1 MCTSC
6 LMDNNNRRLQEEDTI
21 DLLELAK
28 ILLHKWVIIAV
39 VTILTGAACF
49 GFFHFTTET
58 KYSATIK
65 MYVNADALSV
75 SSSIS
80 ISNLNAS
87 SSLVPIY
94 KEILNTH
101 LVLDK
106 VGKLLNNDGYQGIDY
121 YYLTENKMVSCSAL
135 NDTPVFQI
143 VVTDTDP
150 ERAIAIANTMAKVLP
165 TEIANII
172 DGSSAR
178 IVDSALSAKRLSRGV
193 LKNSAIG
200 AMMAFVVMCAIIIIS
215 DYFLNDSIKDIKY
228 LEEAFPDIPVLGNI
242 PKAQAKDRKEVKADE
257 KE

>member
-1 MCTSC
+1 M
-6 LMDNNNRRLQEEDTI
+6 NNKPVRQEDTI

-28 ILLHKWVIIAV
+28 ILLHRWIIILV
-39 VTILTGAACF
+39 VTILTAAGCF
-49 GFFHFTTET
+49 GFFHFTTDT

-80 ISNLNAS
+80 VSTLNAS

-94 KEILNTH
+94 KEIVNTH

-106 VGKLLNNDGYQGIDY
+106 VGKLLNNEGYSGIDY
-121 YYLTENKMVSCSAL
+121 YYLTENKMIECSAL
-135 NDTPVFQI
+135 NNTPVFQI
-143 VVTDTDP
+143 KVTDTDP
-150 ERAIAIANTMAKVLP
+150 ERAIEIANTIAKVLP

-178 IVDSALSAKRLSRGV
+178 IVDSALSADRLSRGV
-193 LKNSAIG
+193 IKNSAIG
-200 AMMAFVVMCAIIIIS
+200 AMLAFVIMCFIIIMN
-215 DYFLNDSIKDIKY
+215 DYFLNDSISDVKY
-228 LEEAFPDIPVLGNI
+228 LEETFPEIPVLGNI
-242 PKAQAKDRKEVKADE
+242 PKAQARDRKEAKSDE

>member
-1 MCTSC
+1 M
-6 LMDNNNRRLQEEDTI
+6 NNKPVRQEDTI

-28 ILLHKWVIIAV
+28 ILLHRWIIILV
-39 VTILTGAACF
+39 VTVLTGAACF
-49 GFFHFTTET
+49 GFFHFTTDT
-58 KYSATIK
+58 SYSATIK

-80 ISNLNAS
+80 VSTLNAS

-94 KEILNTH
+94 KEIVNTH

-106 VGKLLNNDGYQGIDY
+106 VGKLLNNEGYSGIDY
-121 YYLTENKMVSCSAL
+121 YYLTENKMIECSAL
-135 NDTPVFQI
+135 NNTPVFQI
-143 VVTDTDP
+143 KVTDTDP
-150 ERAIAIANTMAKVLP
+150 ERAIEIANTIAKVLP

-178 IVDSALSAKRLSRGV
+178 IVDSALSAERLSRGV

-200 AMMAFVVMCAIIIIS
+200 AMLAFVIMCFVIIMN
-215 DYFLNDSIKDIKY
+215 DYFLNDSISDVKY
-228 LEEAFPDIPVLGNI
+228 LEETFPDIPVLGNI
-242 PKAQAKDRKEVKADE
+242 PKAQARDRKEAKSDE

>member
-1 MCTSC
+1 
-6 LMDNNNRRLQEEDTI
+6 MDNNNRRLQEEDTI

-80 ISNLNAS
+80 ISSLNAS

-106 VGKLLNNDGYQGIDY
+106 VGKLLANDGYSGIDY
-121 YYLTENKMVSCSAL
+121 YYLTENNMISCSAL
-135 NDTPVFQI
+135 NNTPVFQI
-143 VVTDTDP
+143 VVTDTNP

-165 TEIANII
+165 NEIANII

-178 IVDSALSAKRLSRGV
+178 IVDSALSAERLSRGV
-193 LKNSAIG
+193 IKNSAIG
-200 AMMAFVVMCAIIIIS
+200 GMLAFVLMCMLVIMV
-215 DYFLNDSIKDIKY
+215 DYFFNDSIGDVKY
-228 LEEAFPDIPVLGNI
+228 LNDTYPDIPVLGNV
-242 PKAQAKDRKEVKADE
+242 PKAQPQARDRKEAKTNE
-257 KE
+257 KQ

>member
-1 MCTSC
+1 M
-6 LMDNNNRRLQEEDTI
+6 NNKPVRQEDTI

-28 ILLHKWVIIAV
+28 ILLHRWIIILV
-39 VTILTGAACF
+39 VTVLTGAACF
-49 GFFHFTTET
+49 GFFHFTTDT
-58 KYSATIK
+58 SYSATIK

-80 ISNLNAS
+80 VSTLNAS

-94 KEILNTH
+94 KEIVNTH

-106 VGKLLNNDGYQGIDY
+106 VGKLLNNEGYSGIDY
-121 YYLTENKMVSCSAL
+121 YYLTENKMIECSAL
-135 NDTPVFQI
+135 NNTPVFQI
-143 VVTDTDP
+143 KVTDTDP
-150 ERAIAIANTMAKVLP
+150 ERAIEIANTIAKVLP

-178 IVDSALSAKRLSRGV
+178 IVDSALSAERLSRGV

-200 AMMAFVVMCAIIIIS
+200 AMLAFVIMCFIIIMNY
-215 DYFLNDSIKDIKY
+215 YFLNDSISDVKY
-228 LEEAFPDIPVLGNI
+228 LEETFPDIPVLGNI
-242 PKAQAKDRKEVKADE
+242 PRAQARDRKEANSDE

>member
-1 MCTSC
+1 M
-6 LMDNNNRRLQEEDTI
+6 NNKPVRQEDTI

-28 ILLHKWVIIAV
+28 ILLHRWIIILV
-39 VTILTGAACF
+39 VTVLTGAACF
-49 GFFHFTTET
+49 GFFHFTTDT
-58 KYSATIK
+58 SYSATIK

-80 ISNLNAS
+80 VSTLNAS

-94 KEILNTH
+94 KEIVNTH

-106 VGKLLNNDGYQGIDY
+106 VGKLLNNEGYSGIDY
-121 YYLTENKMVSCSAL
+121 YYLTENKMIECSAF
-135 NDTPVFQI
+135 NNTPVFQI
-143 VVTDTDP
+143 KVTDTDP
-150 ERAIAIANTMAKVLP
+150 ERAIEIANTIAKVLP

-178 IVDSALSAKRLSRGV
+178 IVDSALSAERLSRGV

-200 AMMAFVVMCAIIIIS
+200 AMLAFVIMCFIIIMN
-215 DYFLNDSIKDIKY
+215 DYFLNDSISDVKY
-228 LEEAFPDIPVLGNI
+228 LEETFPDIPVLGNI
-242 PKAQAKDRKEVKADE
+242 PRAQARDRKEANSDE

>member
-1 MCTSC
+1 
-6 LMDNNNRRLQEEDTI
+6 MDNNRELMEEDTI

-28 ILLHKWVIIAV
+28 VLLHRWKLILCITLLTIAGCV
-39 VTILTGAACF
+39 
-49 GFFHFTTET
+49 GFFHFTTDT

-80 ISNLNAS
+80 INNLNTS

-106 VGKLLNNDGYQGIDY
+106 AGKLLNSEGYTGIDY
-121 YYLTENKMVSCSAL
+121 YYLTDNKMIECTAL
-135 NDTPVFQI
+135 NNTPVFQI
-143 VVTDTDP
+143 IVTDTDP
-150 ERAIAIANTMAKVLP
+150 ERAIAIANTLAKVLP

-172 DGSSAR
+172 NGSSAR
-178 IVDSALSAKRLSRGV
+178 IVDSALSAEKLSRGV
-193 LKNSAIG
+193 VKNSAIG
-200 AMMAFVVMCAIIIIS
+200 GLIAFVLMCALVIMI
-215 DYFLNDSIKDIKY
+215 DFFFNDSINDVKY
-228 LEEAFPDIPVLGNI
+228 LKETYPDIPVLGNI
-242 PKAQAKDRKEVKADE
+242 PKAQARDRKEVKTNE

>member
-1 MCTSC
+1 
-6 LMDNNNRRLQEEDTI
+6 MDNSRRIEEEDTI

-28 ILLHKWVIIAV
+28 VLLHRWKIIFFI
-39 VTILTGAACF
+39 TLLTTAGCV
-49 GFFHFTTET
+49 GFFHYTTDT

-106 VGKLLNNDGYQGIDY
+106 VGKLLNSDGYTGIDY
-121 YYLTENKMVSCSAL
+121 YYLTENKMIECSAL

-165 TEIANII
+165 NEIANII

-193 LKNSAIG
+193 VKNSAIG
-200 AMMAFVVMCAIIIIS
+200 GMLAFVLMCAIVLMT
-215 DYFLNDSIKDIKY
+215 DYFFNDSITDVKY
-228 LEEAFPDIPVLGNI
+228 LKETYPDIPVLGNI
-242 PKAQAKDRKEVKADE
+242 PKAQAKDRKEAKTNEE

>member
-1 MCTSC
+1 
-6 LMDNNNRRLQEEDTI
+6 MDNNRELMEEDTI

-28 ILLHKWVIIAV
+28 VLLHRWKLILCITLLTIAGCV
-39 VTILTGAACF
+39 
-49 GFFHFTTET
+49 GFFHFTTDT

-80 ISNLNAS
+80 ITNLNTS

-106 VGKLLNNDGYQGIDY
+106 AGKLLNSEGYTGIDY
-121 YYLTENKMVSCSAL
+121 YYLTENKMIECSAL
-135 NDTPVFQI
+135 NNTPVFQI
-143 VVTDTDP
+143 KVTDTDP
-150 ERAIAIANTMAKVLP
+150 ERAIEIANTIAKVLP

-178 IVDSALSAKRLSRGV
+178 IVDSALSAERLSRGV

-200 AMMAFVVMCAIIIIS
+200 AMLAFVIMCFIIIMN
-215 DYFLNDSIKDIKY
+215 DYFLNDSISDVKY
-228 LEEAFPDIPVLGNI
+228 LEETFPDIPVLGNI
-242 PKAQAKDRKEVKADE
+242 PKAQARDRKEANSDE

>member
-1 MCTSC
+1 M
-6 LMDNNNRRLQEEDTI
+6 NNKPVRQEDTI

-28 ILLHKWVIIAV
+28 ILLHRWIIILV
-39 VTILTGAACF
+39 VTVLTGAACF
-49 GFFHFTTET
+49 GFFHFTTDT
-58 KYSATIK
+58 SYSATIK

-80 ISNLNAS
+80 VSTLNTS

-94 KEILNTH
+94 KEIVNTH

-106 VGKLLNNDGYQGIDY
+106 VGKLLNNEGYSGIDY
-121 YYLTENKMVSCSAL
+121 YYLTENKMIECSAL
-135 NDTPVFQI
+135 NNTPVFQI
-143 VVTDTDP
+143 KVTDTDP
-150 ERAIAIANTMAKVLP
+150 ERAIEIANTIAKVLP

-178 IVDSALSAKRLSRGV
+178 IVDSALSAERLSRGV

-200 AMMAFVVMCAIIIIS
+200 AMLAFVIMCFIIIMN
-215 DYFLNDSIKDIKY
+215 DYFLNDSISDVKY
-228 LEEAFPDIPVLGNI
+228 LEETFPDIPVLGNI
-242 PKAQAKDRKEVKADE
+242 PKAQARDRKEANSDE

>member
-1 MCTSC
+1 M
-6 LMDNNNRRLQEEDTI
+6 NNKPVRKEDTI

-28 ILLHKWVIIAV
+28 ILLHRWIIILV
-39 VTILTGAACF
+39 VTVLTGAACF
-49 GFFHFTTET
+49 GFFHFTTDT
-58 KYSATIK
+58 SYSATIK

-80 ISNLNAS
+80 VSTLNAS

-94 KEILNTH
+94 KEIVNTH

-106 VGKLLNNDGYQGIDY
+106 VGKLLNNEGYSGIDY
-121 YYLTENKMVSCSAL
+121 YYLTENKMIECSAL
-135 NDTPVFQI
+135 NNTPVFQI
-143 VVTDTDP
+143 KVTDTDP
-150 ERAIAIANTMAKVLP
+150 ERAIEIANTIAKVLP

-178 IVDSALSAKRLSRGV
+178 IVDSALSAERLSRGV

-200 AMMAFVVMCAIIIIS
+200 AMLAFVIMCFIIIMN
-215 DYFLNDSIKDIKY
+215 DYFLNDSISDVKY
-228 LEEAFPDIPVLGNI
+228 LEETFPDIPVLGNI
-242 PKAQAKDRKEVKADE
+242 PRAQARDRKEANSDE

>member
-1 MCTSC
+1 M
-6 LMDNNNRRLQEEDTI
+6 NNKPVRQEDTI

-28 ILLHKWVIIAV
+28 ILLHRWIIILV
-39 VTILTGAACF
+39 VTVLTGAACF
-49 GFFHFTTET
+49 GFFHFTTDT
-58 KYSATIK
+58 SYSATIK

-80 ISNLNAS
+80 VSTLNAS

-94 KEILNTH
+94 KEIVNTH

-106 VGKLLNNDGYQGIDY
+106 VGKLLNNEGYSGIDY
-121 YYLTENKMVSCSAL
+121 YYLTENKMIECSAL
-135 NDTPVFQI
+135 NNTPVFQI
-143 VVTDTDP
+143 KVTDTDP
-150 ERAIAIANTMAKVLP
+150 ERAIEIANTIAKVLP

-178 IVDSALSAKRLSRGV
+178 IVDSALSAERLSRGV

-200 AMMAFVVMCAIIIIS
+200 AMLAFVIMCFIIIMN
-215 DYFLNDSIKDIKY
+215 DYFLNDSISDVKY
-228 LEEAFPDIPVLGNI
+228 LEETFPDIPVLGNI
-242 PKAQAKDRKEVKADE
+242 PRAQARDRKEAKSDE

>member
-1 MCTSC
+1 M
-6 LMDNNNRRLQEEDTI
+6 NNEPVRQEDTI

-28 ILLHKWVIIAV
+28 ILLHRWIIILV
-39 VTILTGAACF
+39 VTVLTGAACF
-49 GFFHFTTET
+49 GFFHFTTDT
-58 KYSATIK
+58 SYSATIK

-80 ISNLNAS
+80 VSTLNAS

-94 KEILNTH
+94 KEIVNTH

-106 VGKLLNNDGYQGIDY
+106 VGKLLNNEGYSGIDY
-121 YYLTENKMVSCSAL
+121 YYLTENKMIECSAL
-135 NDTPVFQI
+135 NNTPVFQI
-143 VVTDTDP
+143 KVTDTDP
-150 ERAIAIANTMAKVLP
+150 ERAIEIANTIAKVLP

-178 IVDSALSAKRLSRGV
+178 IVDSALSAERLSRGV

-200 AMMAFVVMCAIIIIS
+200 AMLAFVIMCFIIIMN
-215 DYFLNDSIKDIKY
+215 DYFLNDSISDVKY
-228 LEEAFPDIPVLGNI
+228 LEETFPDIPVLGNI
-242 PKAQAKDRKEVKADE
+242 PKAQARDRKEANSDE

>member
-1 MCTSC
+1 M
-6 LMDNNNRRLQEEDTI
+6 NNEPVRQEDTI

-28 ILLHKWVIIAV
+28 ILLHRWIIILV
-39 VTILTGAACF
+39 VTVLTGAACF
-49 GFFHFTTET
+49 GFFHFTTDT
-58 KYSATIK
+58 SYSATIK

-80 ISNLNAS
+80 VSTLNAS

-94 KEILNTH
+94 KEIVNTH

-106 VGKLLNNDGYQGIDY
+106 VGKLLNNEGYSGIEY
-121 YYLTENKMVSCSAL
+121 YYLTENKMIECTAL
-135 NDTPVFQI
+135 NNTPVFQI
-143 VVTDTDP
+143 KVTDTDP
-150 ERAIAIANTMAKVLP
+150 ERAIEIANTIAKVLP

-178 IVDSALSAKRLSRGV
+178 IVDSALSAERLSRGV

-200 AMMAFVVMCAIIIIS
+200 AMLAFVIMCFIIIMN
-215 DYFLNDSIKDIKY
+215 DYFLNDSISDVKY
-228 LEEAFPDIPVLGNI
+228 LEETFPDIPVLGNI
-242 PKAQAKDRKEVKADE
+242 PKAQARDRKEANSDE

>member
-1 MCTSC
+1 M
-6 LMDNNNRRLQEEDTI
+6 NNKPVRQEDTI

-28 ILLHKWVIIAV
+28 ILLHRWIIILV
-39 VTILTGAACF
+39 VTVLTGAACF
-49 GFFHFTTET
+49 GFFHFTTDT
-58 KYSATIK
+58 SYSATIK

-80 ISNLNAS
+80 VSTLNAS

-94 KEILNTH
+94 KEIVNTH

-106 VGKLLNNDGYQGIDY
+106 VGKLLNNEGYSGIDY
-121 YYLTENKMVSCSAL
+121 YYLTENKMIECSAL
-135 NDTPVFQI
+135 NNTPVFQI
-143 VVTDTDP
+143 KVTDTDP
-150 ERAIAIANTMAKVLP
+150 ERAIEIANTIAKVLP

-178 IVDSALSAKRLSRGV
+178 IVDSALSAERLSRGV

-200 AMMAFVVMCAIIIIS
+200 AMLAFVIMCFIIIMN
-215 DYFLNDSIKDIKY
+215 DYFLNDSISDVKY
-228 LEEAFPDIPVLGNI
+228 LEETFPDIPVLGNI
-242 PKAQAKDRKEVKADE
+242 PKAQARDRKEAKSDE

>member
-1 MCTSC
+1 MNN
-6 LMDNNNRRLQEEDTI
+6 NNNRLAQQNTI

-28 ILLHKWVIIAV
+28 ILLHRWIIITFVTVLTAV
-39 VTILTGAACF
+39 ACF
-49 GFFHFTTET
+49 GFFHFTTDT
-58 KYSATIK
+58 KYSTTIK

-80 ISNLNAS
+80 VSTLNAS

-94 KEILNTH
+94 KEIVNTH

-106 VGKLLNNDGYQGIDY
+106 VGKLLNSNGYSGIDY
-121 YYLTENKMVSCSAL
+121 YYLTDNNMISCSAL
-135 NDTPVFQI
+135 NNTPVFQI

-150 ERAIAIANTMAKVLP
+150 ERAIDIANTIAKVLP

-193 LKNSAIG
+193 LKNSAMG
-200 AMMAFVVMCAIIIIS
+200 AMLAFVIMCFIIIMS
-215 DYFLNDSIKDIKY
+215 DYFLNDSIADAKY
-228 LEEAFPDIPVLGNI
+228 LEETFPDIPVLGNI
-242 PKAQAKDRKEVKADE
+242 PKAQARDRKEAKTDE

>member
-1 MCTSC
+1 M
-6 LMDNNNRRLQEEDTI
+6 NNKPVRQEDTI

-28 ILLHKWVIIAV
+28 ILLHRWIIILV
-39 VTILTGAACF
+39 VTVLTGAACF
-49 GFFHFTTET
+49 GFFHFTTDT
-58 KYSATIK
+58 SYSATIK

-80 ISNLNAS
+80 VSTLNAS

-94 KEILNTH
+94 KKIVNTH

-106 VGKLLNNDGYQGIDY
+106 VGKLLNNEGYGGIDY
-121 YYLTENKMVSCSAL
+121 YYLTENKMIECSAL
-135 NDTPVFQI
+135 NNTPVFQI
-143 VVTDTDP
+143 KVTDTDP
-150 ERAIAIANTMAKVLP
+150 ERAIEIANTIAKVLP

-178 IVDSALSAKRLSRGV
+178 IVDSALSAERLSRGV

-200 AMMAFVVMCAIIIIS
+200 AMLAFVIMCFIIIMN
-215 DYFLNDSIKDIKY
+215 DYFLNDSISDVKY
-228 LEEAFPDIPVLGNI
+228 LEETFPDIPVLGNI
-242 PKAQAKDRKEVKADE
+242 PRAQARDRKEANSDE